1 MIISIASGKGG
12 TGKTTVST
20 NLALSLNGVQFLDC
34 DVEEPD
40 AHIFLKPKIESRKT
54 VSIPVP
60 HVDEAK
66 CNLCGKCAQVCAYN
80 AIAVVN
86 PIRRSK
92 NEIGVDKENSSISE
106 TKPHKELKG
115 KVLIFPEL
123 CHGCGGCKLLCP
135 EKAISEVDKDIGVI
149 EFGESKAIQFV
160 HGKLNIGEV
169 LSPALIRAVKEYIN
183 PALPKKPKSSITK
196 KNWRTLPLLENIHK
210 LKDERKGGVNPT
222 RTVIIDVPPGTSC
235 PVIEAIKGSD
245 YCILVT
251 EPTPFGLND
260 LILAVE
266 VLKKL
271 KIPFGVVINRAG
283 IGDDKVD
290 QYCHNYKIPVLM
302 YIPFDKEIAI
312 AYSKGIPIVEVK
324 PKYIQEFG
332 KLFKKIV
339 N

>member
-12 TGKTTVST
+12 TGKTTIATS
-20 NLALSLNGVQFLDC
+20 LALSLNKSIQFLDC

-40 AHIFLKPKIESRKT
+40 AHIFLKPKIESKKI

-60 HVDEAK
+60 GVDEVR
-66 CNLCGKCAQVCAYN
+66 CNFCGKCAQVCAYN

-86 PIRRSK
+86 PVRRSK
-92 NEIGVDKENSSISE
+92 NEIGVGKENSPTTGTRVSNGV
-106 TKPHKELKG
+106 KG

-135 EKAISEVDKDIGVI
+135 EKAISEVAKDIGVI
-149 EFGESKAIQFV
+149 EFGESKSIQFI
-160 HGKLNIGEV
+160 HGILNIGET
-169 LSPALIRAVKEYIN
+169 LSPPLIRAVKEYI
-183 PALPKKPKSSITK
+183 
-196 KNWRTLPLLENIHK
+196 
-210 LKDERKGGVNPT
+210 NPT

-235 PVIEAIKGSD
+235 PVIEAVKGSD

-271 KIPFGVVINRAG
+271 KIPFGVVINRAD
-283 IGDDKVD
+283 IGDEKVE
-290 QYCHNYKIPVLM
+290 QYCQDSKIPVLM
-302 YIPFDKEIAI
+302 RIPFDKEIAI
-312 AYSKGIPIVEVK
+312 AYSMGIPIIEAK
-324 PKYIQEFG
+324 SKYIQEFG
-332 KLFKKIV
+332 RLFEKIV
-339 N
+339 DR